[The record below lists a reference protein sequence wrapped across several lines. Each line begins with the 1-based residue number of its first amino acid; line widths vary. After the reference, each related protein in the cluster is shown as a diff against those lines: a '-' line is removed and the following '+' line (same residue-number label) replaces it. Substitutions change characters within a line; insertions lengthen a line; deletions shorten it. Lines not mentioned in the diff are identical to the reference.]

1 MASRDSPTKYKLFL
15 KMYWNEK
22 MYKTSKDSS
31 KPAEAPAKLSEV
43 REACVDSN
51 TRKSSG
57 REHQS
62 KMTDVSRIAFTC
74 AAMLENK
81 GHNRG
86 KCISEKALHQCR
98 MDNPSNTKLLINIEN
113 VARLICWHG
122 ICTPVY
128 VDGRSIVFR
137 HHKPLVSIFTKPVKS
152 APKCLERLRIRQSS
166 AGDEEIRYERGKE
179 IYATD
184 TMSRTPY
191 PYKDNIKDSGRRWRR
206 KNI

>member
-22 MYKTSKDSS
+22 MYKASKDSS

-62 KMTDVSRIAFTC
+62 KMTDVSRMAFTC

-86 KCISEKALHQCR
+86 KCISEKALF
-98 MDNPSNTKLLINIEN
+98 
-113 VARLICWHG
+113 
-122 ICTPVY
+122 TPMQN
-128 VDGRSIVFR
+128 GQ
-137 HHKPLVSIFTKPVKS
+137 PVKHKITHKYRKCCSLNLLAWGNMHTSTLMEEASYFDTTKHWS
-152 APKCLERLRIRQSS
+152 AYLPSLWHLPPN
-166 AGDEEIRYERGKE
+166 D
-179 IYATD
+179 
-184 TMSRTPY
+184 
-191 PYKDNIKDSGRRWRR
+191 
-206 KNI
+206 